1 MNKPKIGFVSGTMV
15 HTACGLKPI
24 QDLNVGELILTY
36 SLDGYTVFQ
45 PIVQI
50 DKTVQAIYRCTLL
63 NEEDPQS
70 CTVDY
75 LFTAPEQ
82 HIFTHNAW
90 TCVLNPEQKQLRAFS
105 LAKQP
110 LSLWQGKPIFAVNT
124 RTQQTIGLNA
134 ATFSRDL
141 YPNGKDDEFICISN
155 KGLVHY
161 PNTDCQFKFSHVAAP
176 LYRNSVNWH
185 SLEQK
190 TLVFPVY
197 QLKLAHSDNYFV
209 GEAGIL
215 ARAS

>member
-1 MNKPKIGFVSGTMV
+1 MNKPKIRFVSGTMV

-105 LAKQP
+105 LAATYIPMVKMMN
-110 LSLWQGKPIFAVNT
+110 LFAS
-124 RTQQTIGLNA
+124 QTKA
-134 ATFSRDL
+134 
-141 YPNGKDDEFICISN
+141 
-155 KGLVHY
+155 
-161 PNTDCQFKFSHVAAP
+161 
-176 LYRNSVNWH
+176 
-185 SLEQK
+185 
-190 TLVFPVY
+190 
-197 QLKLAHSDNYFV
+197 
-209 GEAGIL
+209 
-215 ARAS
+215 